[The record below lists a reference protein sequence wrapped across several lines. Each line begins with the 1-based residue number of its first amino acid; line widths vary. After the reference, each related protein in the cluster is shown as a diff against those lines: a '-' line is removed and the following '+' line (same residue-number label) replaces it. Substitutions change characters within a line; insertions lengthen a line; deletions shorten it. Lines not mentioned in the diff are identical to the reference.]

1 VTAEAGLAYT
11 PSKTVAWTLQGYYG
25 RTASNYVDE
34 NGAVRANIG
43 LLNTVLTWSVTSAV
57 TLVGTVDYGRVEST
71 SLTPSSSWYGA
82 AGYVNYAFN
91 DLWRAS
97 LRGEYMDDRNGY
109 LTKNF
114 AADFTGNDQKLK
126 EITLTVGYAPLK
138 SVELRLEGRYD
149 DPNKVQ
155 GAQLVPKTYQGWLEA
170 IYKF

>member
-1 VTAEAGLAYT
+1 
-11 PSKTVAWTLQGYYG
+11 
-25 RTASNYVDE
+25 
-34 NGAVRANIG
+34 
-43 LLNTVLTWSVTSAV
+43 
-57 TLVGTVDYGRVEST
+57 
-71 SLTPSSSWYGA
+71 
-82 AGYVNYAFN
+82 
-91 DLWRAS
+91 
-97 LRGEYMDDRNGY
+97 MDDRNGY